1 MQIRRPN
8 PKKTKQPKPIGNTR
22 SPHEKN
28 PFDIRSVFPTGLG
41 FCFFFDLAGVFAWV
55 LSTMFGCFS
64 FFFISPGVLM
74 FLYIAIVGAFQTVG
88 GMSRRIACVNCLS
101 VFLSVYLDRES
112 NREQWRVLTKKL
124 MDGTHVYN
132 QKGTTKTVVLSPL
145 QNQLNSSGFAT
156 MSFKR

>member
-1 MQIRRPN
+1 
-8 PKKTKQPKPIGNTR
+8 
-22 SPHEKN
+22 
-28 PFDIRSVFPTGLG
+28 
-41 FCFFFDLAGVFAWV
+41 
-55 LSTMFGCFS
+55 
-64 FFFISPGVLM
+64 M
-74 FLYIAIVGAFQTVG
+74 FLYIAIVGDFQTVG